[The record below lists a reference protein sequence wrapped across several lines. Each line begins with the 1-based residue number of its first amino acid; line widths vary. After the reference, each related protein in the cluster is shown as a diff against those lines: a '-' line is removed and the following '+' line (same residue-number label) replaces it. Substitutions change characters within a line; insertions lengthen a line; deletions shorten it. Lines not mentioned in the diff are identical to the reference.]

1 MNKTKLAIFE
11 NFKIR
16 RHFDEKNEIWY
27 FSVSDIVGALIEQ
40 EDPVIAGNYWR
51 KLKQRLKEEG
61 SEVVTNCH
69 DLKMQA
75 RDGKFYNTDSAN
87 VETLLRIIQ
96 TVPSKKSEPI
106 KLWLAK
112 VGYERMQEIGDP
124 EMGVNRARENWLKH
138 GRSKQWIQQRMMG
151 QEIRNKLTDY
161 WKDNEVKEKDEYAIL
176 TNIIHQEWS
185 DVSVRDHKNIK
196 GLKTQNLRDHMTDAE
211 LIFTALAELST
222 RQIAETMRTKGLEQ
236 NKVPA
241 IKGGQIAKGA
251 RKELEAKTGKSVVS
265 GKNFLL
271 QNRPKKKL

>member
-27 FSVSDIVGALIEQ
+27 FYVSDIVGALIEQ

-112 VGYERMQEIGDP
+112 VGYERMQEMSDP
-124 EMGVNRARENWLKH
+124 EMGVNRAREN
-138 GRSKQWIQQRMMG
+138 
-151 QEIRNKLTDY
+151 
-161 WKDNEVKEKDEYAIL
+161 
-176 TNIIHQEWS
+176 
-185 DVSVRDHKNIK
+185 
-196 GLKTQNLRDHMTDAE
+196 
-211 LIFTALAELST
+211 
-222 RQIAETMRTKGLEQ
+222 
-236 NKVPA
+236 
-241 IKGGQIAKGA
+241 
-251 RKELEAKTGKSVVS
+251 
-265 GKNFLL
+265 
-271 QNRPKKKL
+271 